1 MRESVGKRR
10 PIVKHKFIGRIAGCG
25 VLLNRGSK
33 GVVLLPKLQRF
44 GFDCRKIRLWIN
56 LWIRHG
62 A

>member
-1 MRESVGKRR
+1 
-10 PIVKHKFIGRIAGCG
+10 
-25 VLLNRGSK
+25 
-33 GVVLLPKLQRF
+33 LPKLQRF